1 MASVSWSNAALADL
15 DSLDRTI
22 AKRVVEKVEWLGD
35 NFNSVVP
42 DPLHGDLAGLYK
54 FRIGN
59 YRAIY
64 AIRNGIVYI
73 EAVKHRSEAYR

>member
-1 MASVSWSNAALADL
+1 MASVSWSQAALVDL

-35 NFNSVVP
+35 NFDSVVP
-42 DPLHGDLAGLYK
+42 DPLHGMLAGLYR

-64 AIRNGIVYI
+64 AVRSGVIYV
-73 EAVKHRSEAYR
+73 EAIKHRSEAYR